1 MIKPI
6 EPSLAD
12 AVTRMGEPSKRNAL
26 SFPMLG
32 ASLVRNG
39 YALIFNTGL
48 TAGLGLL
55 FWIFAARLY
64 SIEQVGI
71 GTALLAVFQTLSN
84 LSQLAFGNLVNR
96 FLPIAGNNSG
106 RMIAITALS
115 TAVLAG
121 TFAITFLAASNSIS
135 PALVPALSSLSMQ
148 LMFTAATALWAIFSL
163 LDNVFTGL
171 RRSELVAIKNAAHSV
186 VKILLLVALTR
197 VAFFPNKIF
206 AAWVV
211 TLPLFVL
218 IPILFIQF
226 RILAPAA
233 ATAVTTETFTLG
245 RLANFLGWD
254 YFGTIMMVLATS
266 VSPILAINFAG
277 PSSAAVYNLAWTAA
291 FSIYLVGRAM
301 SSSLTV
307 ESAINRRQLA
317 QLVSDATAHTLMVL
331 LPVVLAVILLSRPI
345 MLLFG
350 EDYADE
356 GAGILRI
363 LALQCVPWS
372 LVSIHLVV
380 ARAVGQMRWAAIVQG
395 ITAVLG
401 VVFGLF
407 SVRHFGALGLA
418 TSWLLAQSCALSII
432 LIRKYIKQGA
442 GSIVV
447 LGLGLASAVSR
458 IVDEFKK
465 LPTSRHPLPG
475 GNRDL
480 VELLVAAGVA
490 LPQNY
495 SLVSG
500 NRTQSDV
507 KTQVVIDQNGKA
519 SYYFKESLSLVGAE
533 SMRQSSRLLA
543 KLNERLHSSKFKI
556 ALPNVLSAQQHEGVE
571 RTLERALEGT
581 EGRVLCGKLPNAGVL
596 LAPAMRAINQLR
608 SQDSSTIQVDETW
621 LSNWISSPAE
631 VILAVR
637 VPWMTT
643 RVQKTAVVNFTQALR
658 HYWLGRTINV
668 GIGHGDYCLGNLLYA
683 PKTGFDSQSLSLPG
697 KLEIT
702 AILDWDQGV
711 EDAPFGLDECFLLL
725 SARIQATGQEFGE
738 IVRDFLVRPVWTHE
752 EILALRDTVQ
762 PANGGN
768 NAPWFED
775 AQANRALAGLAWL
788 RHTVSNL
795 EKSERYHG
803 SWLWKAW
810 NMQRVLDLYR
820 LPTIST
826 ATNSI
831 VELSLSK
838 N

>member
-1 MIKPI
+1 MHKPI
-6 EPSLAD
+6 ESSLAD
-12 AVTRMGEPSKRNAL
+12 AATRTGEPPKRDAR
-26 SFPMLG
+26 SFPLLG

-39 YALIFNTGL
+39 YVLIFNTGL

-96 FLPIAGNNSG
+96 FLPIAGNKSG
-106 RMIAITALS
+106 RMIAITAIG
-115 TAVLAG
+115 TAVMAG
-121 TFAITFLAASNSIS
+121 TFAIAFLALSTSIS
-135 PALVPALSSLSMQ
+135 PALVPALNSLSMQ

-186 VKILLLVALTR
+186 AKILLLVALTR
-197 VAFFPNKIF
+197 VTFFPNKIF

-218 IPILFIQF
+218 VPILFIQF
-226 RILAPAA
+226 RILAPAE
-233 ATAVTTETFTLG
+233 ATTAPTETFTLG

-266 VSPILAINFAG
+266 VSPILAIDFAG
-277 PSSAAVYNLAWTAA
+277 PSSAAVYNLAWAAA
-291 FSIYLVGRAM
+291 FSVYLIGRAM

-317 QLVSDATAHTLMVL
+317 HLVSDATAHTLIVL
-331 LPVVLAVILLSRPI
+331 LPVVLGVILLSRPI

-350 EDYADE
+350 ENYADE

-372 LVSIHLVV
+372 LVTIHLVV
-380 ARAVGQMRWAAIVQG
+380 ARAEGQMRWAATVQG

-401 VVFGLF
+401 VVFGLL
-407 SVRHFGALGLA
+407 SVQYFGALGLA
-418 TSWLLAQSCALSII
+418 TSWLLAQCCALSVI
-432 LIRKYIKQGA
+432 LARKYFGQGA

-447 LGLGLASAVSR
+447 LGMGLASAISR
-458 IVDEFKK
+458 IVHELKN
-465 LPTSRHPLPG
+465 LPTTSFSQTG
-475 GNRDL
+475 GDREL
-480 VELLVAAGVA
+480 EELLVAAGVA
-490 LPQNY
+490 SPQDY

-500 NRTQSDV
+500 SRTQSDV
-507 KTQVVIDQNGKA
+507 KTQVVVDQNGKA
-519 SYYFKESLSLVGAE
+519 SFYFKESLSLAGAE
-533 SMRQSSRLLA
+533 SMRQSGRLLA
-543 KLNERLHSSKFKI
+543 ELNKRLHPGKYKI
-556 ALPNVLSAQQHEGVE
+556 AFPNVLSAQQRAGVE
-571 RTLERALEGT
+571 RTLESALEGT
-581 EGRVLCGKLPNAGVL
+581 EGRLLTAKLPNAAVL
-596 LAPAMRAINQLR
+596 LAPALRAIEHLR
-608 SQDSSTIQVDETW
+608 SQRASTLKVDQTW
-621 LSNWISSPAE
+621 IANWISAPAE

-643 RVQKTAVVNFTQALR
+643 RVQKTAIINFTQALR
-658 HYWLGRTINV
+658 RYWLGRTINV
-668 GIGHGDYCLGNLLYA
+668 GTGHGDYCLGNLLFA
-683 PKTGFDSQSLSLPG
+683 PLTGFDTQPLSSSG
-697 KLEIT
+697 KLEVT
-702 AILDWDQGV
+702 AILDWDQAV
-711 EDAPFGLDECFLLL
+711 ENAPFGLDECFLLL

-738 IVRDFLVRPVWTHE
+738 IVRDFLLSPVWTHE
-752 EILALRDTVQ
+752 EIFALRAAVQ
-762 PANGGN
+762 PTNGAS
-768 NAPWFED
+768 NALWFED

-788 RHTVSNL
+788 RHIVSNL
-795 EKSERYHG
+795 EKSEKYHR

-810 NMQRVLDLYR
+810 NLHRVLDLYR

-826 ATNSI
+826 ATNSAA
-831 VELSLSK
+831 ELNFSK